1 MSNIFNIVRVSK
13 PLHKILVAL
22 SFLILVH
29 AVLQQVTPLLLKQI
43 VDEIELQLK
52 ASSGNLQKLY
62 LLIGITF
69 GVNLLAITLE
79 SVNQR
84 IGDYIGGRL
93 GRFLTEKFYH
103 KIFTLPQQYFD
114 SEVSGKIANQLTRGI
129 ITIQDFINAATNFI
143 LPALLQSIFSIAVLS
158 YFNIPIA
165 VLALGIFPVY
175 IAISHYSTKKWGR
188 EEVKKNRLE
197 DVSRGRIQ
205 ETISNIKLVKGF
217 NTQNHEWRFV
227 SDKLKEVIKIYDRQ
241 STVYHIL
248 NFARNFGL
256 EIILIIIAFIVFRNT
271 FLGLLTLGEMVL
283 ILQLLNMLRRPIFA
297 MSFILERVQRAE
309 SGSKEYF
316 EILELKSAEKFALPK
331 KLSTFKQPSLEFRN
345 VSFHYQDT
353 QMVLKNVSFLLDKQ
367 ETVALVGHSG
377 AGKTTIVNLILKFY
391 EPTTGEILLNN
402 ASYKKLDHQTVR
414 NNISL
419 VFQDSELFSS
429 TVRDNVAYGIRNATE
444 KDIIKALKKA
454 NAHEFIMDLP
464 QGIESEIGER
474 GVKLSGGQKQR
485 IQIARALINDAPILI
500 LDEAMSSLDAK
511 SEKLVQ
517 DALENLFRNK
527 LVIIIAHRFSTI
539 QNVNRILVLDK
550 GRIVDSGS
558 SRELARRE
566 GIYSELLRYQIEGN
580 QKLLEEYEIYDSSE
594 SAH

>member
-1 MSNIFNIVRVSK
+1 M
-13 PLHKILVAL
+13 
-22 SFLILVH
+22 
-29 AVLQQVTPLLLKQI
+29 LLKQI

-52 ASSGNLQKLY
+52 ASSGNLQTLY

-93 GRFLTEKFYH
+93 GRFLTERFYH

-114 SEVSGKIANQLTRGI
+114 SEVSGKIVNQLTRGI
-129 ITIQDFINAATNFI
+129 ITIQDFINAAANFI
-143 LPALLQSIFSIAVLS
+143 SPALLQSIFSIAVLA

-165 VLALGIFPVY
+165 VLALGIFPIY
-175 IAISHYSTKKWGR
+175 IAISHYSTKRWGR

-205 ETISNIKLVKGF
+205 ETISNIKLVKSF

-283 ILQLLNMLRRPIFA
+283 ILQLLNMLRRPLFA
-297 MSFILERVQRAE
+297 MSFILERIQRAE

-316 EILELKSAEKFALPK
+316 EILELRSAEKFALSK

-345 VSFHYQDT
+345 VSFRYQAT
-353 QMVLKNVSFLLDKQ
+353 QTVLKNVSFLLDKQ

-402 ASYKKLDHQTVR
+402 TSYKKLDHQTVR
-414 NNISL
+414 NNTSL

-429 TVRDNVAYGIRNATE
+429 TVRENVAYGINNATE
-444 KDIIKALKKA
+444 KEIIKALEKA
-454 NAHEFIMDLP
+454 NAYEFVMDLP
-464 QGIESEIGER
+464 KGIKSEIGER

-485 IQIARALINDAPILI
+485 IQIARAIMHDTPILV
-500 LDEAMSSLDAK
+500 LDEATSSLDAK

-517 DALENLFRNK
+517 DALENLFKNR

-539 QNVNRILVLDK
+539 QNVDRILVLDK
-550 GRIVDSGS
+550 GKIVDSGS

-566 GIYSELLRYQIEGN
+566 GIYSELLHYQIEGN
-580 QKLLEEYEIYDSSE
+580 QKLLEEYEIYDISE
-594 SAH
+594 